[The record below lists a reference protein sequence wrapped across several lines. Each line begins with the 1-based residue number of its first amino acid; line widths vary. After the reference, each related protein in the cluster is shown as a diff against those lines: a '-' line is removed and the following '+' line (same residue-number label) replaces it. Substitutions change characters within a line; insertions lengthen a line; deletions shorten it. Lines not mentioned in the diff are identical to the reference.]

1 MGPVADDPERL
12 LTLLRNDAATA
23 EQRAAELL
31 PMVYDEL
38 RTAAQRALREERA
51 GHTLQATALVHEAWL
66 RLMGPREVPWRNR
79 GHFLAAAAEAMRR
92 ILVDHARAKTAQ
104 RRGGK
109 TAKRAAIELSS
120 LPDPASEEQSAGFLL
135 LDAAMEALAAVEPR
149 AAEVVRLRYFV
160 GLTIDEAALALDAS
174 PATVERDWAFARS
187 WLKDAIARMDDESAG
202 S

>member
-1 MGPVADDPERL
+1 M
-12 LTLLRNDAATA
+12 NDAATA

-31 PMVYDEL
+31 PMVYSEL
-38 RTAAQRALREERA
+38 RDAAQRALRGERA

-66 RLMGPREVPWRNR
+66 KLMGPRDVPWRNR

-92 ILVDHARAKTAQ
+92 ILVDHARARTAQ

-109 TAKRAAIELSS
+109 AAKRAAIELTS

-135 LDAAMEALAAVEPR
+135 LDEAMQALAAVEPR

-160 GLTIDEAALALDAS
+160 GLTIDEAALALGAS

-187 WLKDAIARMDDESAG
+187 WLKDAIARMDDGAG
-202 S
+202 GG